1 MIEAF
6 DNFGILYLNID
17 IYSEARKN
25 PALCRDN
32 FALLAWPDYLPPQI
46 LNHIALTTATSEAW
60 HNFYHFPTY
69 YVWILISRQRHWSL
83 RGRSHGLVVRYRS
96 HLIYLHR

>member
-25 PALCRDN
+25 PALRRDN
-32 FALLAWPDYLPPQI
+32 FALLAWPDYSPPRI
-46 LNHIALTTATSEAW
+46 LNHLALTTATSEAGYNT
-60 HNFYHFPTY
+60 HHFPTY
-69 YVWILISRQRHWSL
+69 FV
-83 RGRSHGLVVRYRS
+83 
-96 HLIYLHR
+96 